1 MQYEICSKQAFIS
14 ILGPAPREYTEK
26 KDSKQQNDLTKI
38 CQHSP
43 PGHGPTKLAVAKPKW
58 AAKYLL
64 TEEAFLLNRY
74 FLCEALMRI
83 TEIYKSIQGESTYAG
98 QPCVF
103 IRTTGCNLRCTWC
116 DSTYTFYGGQ
126 EMPMEEVLKQVR
138 THRCR
143 LVELTGG
150 EPLLQ
155 KESFFLVRSLLDEGY
170 TVLVETS
177 GSLDIRR
184 VDPRAV
190 IVMDIKCPGSGMSET
205 MRWDNIAAIK
215 STDQVKFVIKDQQDY
230 LWATDIL
237 CRYQLSKRATIL
249 FSPAF
254 GLMDPKQLAEWILE
268 DGLEINLQ
276 LQVHKYLWHPE
287 ARGV

>member
-1 MQYEICSKQAFIS
+1 
-14 ILGPAPREYTEK
+14 
-26 KDSKQQNDLTKI
+26 
-38 CQHSP
+38 
-43 PGHGPTKLAVAKPKW
+43 
-58 AAKYLL
+58 
-64 TEEAFLLNRY
+64 
-74 FLCEALMRI
+74 MRI

-126 EMPMEEVLKQVR
+126 EMSTVEVIDQVQMY
-138 THRCR
+138 RCR

-155 KESFFLVRSLLDEGY
+155 KESFLLVRSLLDKGY
-170 TVLVETS
+170 VVLVETS
-177 GSLDIRR
+177 GSLDIRHL
-184 VDPRAV
+184 DPRAIV
-190 IVMDIKCPGSGMSET
+190 IMDIKCPGSGMSET
-205 MRWDNIAAIK
+205 IQWDNIEIIK
-215 STDQVKFVIKDQQDY
+215 PTDQLKFVIKDRQDY
-230 LWATDIL
+230 IWAIDTL
-237 CRYQLSKRATIL
+237 CRHQLIKRAIVL

-254 GLMDPKQLAEWILE
+254 GLLDPKQLAEWILE

-276 LQVHKYLWHPE
+276 LQIHKYIWHPE